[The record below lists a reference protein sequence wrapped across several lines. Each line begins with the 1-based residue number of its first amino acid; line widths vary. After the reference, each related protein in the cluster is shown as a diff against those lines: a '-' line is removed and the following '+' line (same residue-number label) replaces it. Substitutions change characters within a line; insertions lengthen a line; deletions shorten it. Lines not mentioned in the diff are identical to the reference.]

1 MSVAKRNV
9 AIAVMAIADTVLRA
23 RSIALSYLMMQQ
35 DYHVQWSEHAKAD
48 STIFGSNSLECELF
62 DNRAKYGQNAI
73 PHFIK
78 IPNSEAS

>member
-1 MSVAKRNV
+1 
-9 AIAVMAIADTVLRA
+9 
-23 RSIALSYLMMQQ
+23 MMQQ